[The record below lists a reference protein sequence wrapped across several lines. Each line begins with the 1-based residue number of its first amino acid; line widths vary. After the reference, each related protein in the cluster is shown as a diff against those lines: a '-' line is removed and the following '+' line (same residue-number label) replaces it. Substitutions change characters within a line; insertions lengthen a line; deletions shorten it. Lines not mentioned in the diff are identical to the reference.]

1 MDRWREES
9 RRPWLMD
16 GDKGFMQ
23 QQHVSKEELQGN
35 LQKAEEDMSK
45 ERTETPSFMFSRV
58 LPSDQLKD
66 RQKLRCLMSGQVE
79 QLYRIFST
87 NKRRRWTS
95 RRKMPFAA
103 PKKPW
108 QSSQPGLSGRTN
120 PSTADTH
127 TDMES
132 RSNHTLQLSTRGG
145 SQFWLCLNKQQSGF
159 KDMQSH
165 HARASSALQNDC
177 IVQVG
182 PQTVS
187 HS

>member
-23 QQHVSKEELQGN
+23 QQHPACVSKEELQGN
-35 LQKAEEDMSK
+35 LQKAEEDMTK

-132 RSNHTLQLSTRGG
+132 RSNHQRAAQHTRRKPVLALPKQTAVGLQGHAKPS
-145 SQFWLCLNKQQSGF
+145 CQSEF
-159 KDMQSH
+159 
-165 HARASSALQNDC
+165 C
-177 IVQVG
+177 T
-182 PQTVS
+182 PQ
-187 HS
+187 